1 LINNVEESVSV
12 AVDLD
17 APIPDQSGEERPEI
31 QIRLSK
37 TEREKIARMVI
48 ADAKAGMEAR
58 SEWLSKRRD
67 AIKRLE
73 METESKTWPWE
84 GASNIKLPAVAVA
97 SFATAARYMASIF
110 GVSQIMDV
118 TAVGSDDISRI
129 PAARQFVEWL
139 VTDDRLNLY
148 EKFDEFA
155 AAIPPR
161 GDYAA
166 HVYWKRQVRNIP
178 EVIEDIDGNE
188 VVQKREEVVFEG
200 AWVDMID
207 TENVILPSDATGVQA
222 GEADWVILQ
231 VWLPFDSIAR
241 RYKTRAYNVMTRKDF
256 ERVKQFE
263 KRDEGSSPTET
274 KEEQDSSEGV
284 ISAPGRNKRRAYK
297 WHGAYDIDN
306 DGLQEEVIFTVHVET
321 ETLLQAVYLDEIHPH
336 GKRPIVIGKY
346 TPRPQ
351 SPYGKGVAEW
361 IGHLDDITNTL
372 LNQFIDRATLINAM
386 TGAYE
391 SDSLEEGPITLELG
405 KLIPVPEGS
414 RITFPKLPDYG
425 PVFSSLIQFIERK
438 TETVTGVSDAF
449 LGKLNPS
456 SRASAAEFQGTLG
469 EGAMGF
475 EIKNKRFQAAAR
487 DIITM
492 MFQLYQAFMPD
503 GFEIKVNP
511 KLAQQIQQGQG
522 LGGQPQPEMGPQE
535 QMMMEQQQGQGLGG
549 QPPPGMPSQEQQM
562 MMALQQ
568 GQGMNGQAQMG
579 VSPEEQMM
587 AATQQEPGGGG
598 PPIDP
603 QTKMGLGIPSHLSGP
618 QHPLNPFREFTREEI
633 RGQFDFRFLGDP
645 VSGNKQLRMQ
655 QSMLLSQSLL
665 PVLAQVYPPG
675 VVTYIRSML
684 HDFNRKDADEI
695 LPDKVIQLLEQQA
708 QSASQMQELQSQL
721 LKAEAQ
727 LEQAKGQ
734 AEIEVSK
741 ANVQDI
747 IARAQERIARIRMD
761 LQAGVSNIQLKA
773 AQIKKAVAETDAVD
787 VNSFTTLNSTA
798 QEEMNGDFGGSQ
810 APVPGERGGDTGP
823 PPMEYEEDTGMGGF

>member
-1 LINNVEESVSV
+1 LLDDIEESASV
-12 AVDLD
+12 AIDLD
-17 APIPDQSGEERPEI
+17 APVPGRSDEERPEI
-31 QIRLSK
+31 EIRLSK

-58 SEWLSKRRD
+58 SDWLSKRRD

-148 EKFDEFA
+148 EKLDEFA

-178 EVIEDIDGNE
+178 SVITDLDGNE
-188 VVQKREEVVFEG
+188 FIEKQEEVIFEG

-231 VWLPFDSIAR
+231 VWLPFDAIAR
-241 RYKTRAYNVMTRKDF
+241 RYKTGAYNVMTRKDF
-256 ERVKQFE
+256 ESVKQFE
-263 KRDEGSSPTET
+263 KRDDSSSPTET

-284 ISAPGRNKRRAYK
+284 ISTPGRNKRRAYK
-297 WHGAYDIDN
+297 WHGAYDIDK
-306 DGLQEEVIFTVHVET
+306 DGLLEEVVFTVHVET
-321 ETLLQAVYLDEIHPH
+321 ETLLQAAYLDEVHPH
-336 GKRPIVIGKY
+336 GKRPIVIGRY

-405 KLIPVPEGS
+405 KLIPVPEGA
-414 RITFPKLPDYG
+414 RITFPTLPDYG
-425 PVFSSLIQFIERK
+425 PVFSTLIQFIERK

-475 EIKNKRFQAAAR
+475 EIKNRRFQSAASE
-487 DIITM
+487 IITM

-511 KLAQQIQQGQG
+511 KLAQQIQPGQG
-522 LGGQPQPEMGPQE
+522 PGGPPQPGQGPGGQPQP
-535 QMMMEQQQGQGLGG
+535 
-549 QPPPGMPSQEQQM
+549 GMNPQEQQM

-579 VSPEEQMM
+579 MSPEEQMM

-598 PPIDP
+598 PPLAP
-603 QTKMGLGIPSHLSGP
+603 QAKMGLGIPPHLSGQ

-708 QSASQMQELQSQL
+708 QSASQMQELQAQL
-721 LKAEAQ
+721 MKAEAQ

-761 LQAGVSNIQLKA
+761 LQAGVADIQLKSQ
-773 AQIKKAVAETDAVD
+773 QIKKAVVDTDAVD
-787 VNSFTTLNSTA
+787 VASFNALNQA
-798 QEEMNGDFGGSQ
+798 GREEMNGTANGGP
-810 APVPGERGGDTGP
+810 APVPGRRAGDTGP
-823 PPMEYEEDTGMGGF
+823 PPVEYEEDTGMGDFEVPPE

>member
-1 LINNVEESVSV
+1 MIDNVEESASV
-12 AVDLD
+12 AIDLD

-37 TEREKIARMVI
+37 SEREKIARMVI
-48 ADAKAGMEAR
+48 ADAKAGIEAR

-118 TAVGSDDISRI
+118 TAVGSDDIPRI

-148 EKFDEFA
+148 EKLDEFA

-178 EVIEDIDGNE
+178 DLVEDIDGNE
-188 VVQKREEVVFEG
+188 VVEKREEVVFEG

-231 VWLPFDSIAR
+231 VWLPFDAIAR

-263 KRDEGSSPTET
+263 KRDESSSPTET

-297 WHGAYDIDN
+297 WHGAYDIDK
-306 DGLQEEVIFTVHVET
+306 DGLLEEVIFTVHVET

-336 GKRPIVIGKY
+336 GKRPIIIGKY

-449 LGKLNPS
+449 LGKLNPT

-475 EIKNKRFQAAAR
+475 EIKNRRFQSAAR
-487 DIITM
+487 EIITM

-522 LGGQPQPEMGPQE
+522 PGGQPEPGMGPQE
-535 QMMMEQQQGQGLGG
+535 QMMMAQQQDQGLGG
-549 QPPPGMPSQEQQM
+549 QPPPGMSSQELEM

-579 VSPEEQMM
+579 MSPEEQMM
-587 AATQQEPGGGG
+587 AAMQQGPGGGMSPFAQPAG
-598 PPIDP
+598 P
-603 QTKMGLGIPSHLSGP
+603 GLGGGIPPNPLS
-618 QHPLNPFREFTREEI
+618 PFREFTREEI

-721 LKAEAQ
+721 MKAEAQ

-787 VNSFTTLNSTA
+787 VNSFATLNSTA
-798 QEEMNGDFGGSQ
+798 QEEMNGDFGGSP

-823 PPMEYEEDTGMGGF
+823 PLMEYEEDTGMGGF